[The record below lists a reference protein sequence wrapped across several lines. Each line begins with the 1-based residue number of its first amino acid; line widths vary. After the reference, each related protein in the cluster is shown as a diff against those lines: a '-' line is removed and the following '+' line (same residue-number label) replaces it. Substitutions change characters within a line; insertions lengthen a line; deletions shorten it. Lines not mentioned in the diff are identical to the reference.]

1 MNLSHGLFCYF
12 TIEILY
18 YFMIFRLDK
27 KKLYNKILYINI
39 VSWFALILSEKV
51 LTCLYSGTGLRSWHL

>member
-27 KKLYNKILYINI
+27 KKQ
-39 VSWFALILSEKV
+39 SF
-51 LTCLYSGTGLRSWHL
+51 LTKFYTLTLFTGLH